1 MTKTLTII
9 TMTVLLVGVV
19 APGLSNS
26 SVFAASNLV
35 TNGSFESS
43 CTGGFETLVAGST
56 AITGWT
62 VTSGT
67 VDWMC
72 TLWESQDGDRDLDMT
87 GYSDGT
93 VTQDIVT
100 ESGKVYTM
108 TFWMAGNPAGGNPI
122 KSMTVSADSTSET
135 FTFDTTDKT
144 FTDMGWV
151 QNTLIFIAD
160 DANTTLT
167 FTSNGDTFYGPTLD
181 NVSVEEYSDK
191 KIDVCHKDK
200 KTINISVNAVPA
212 HIAHGDTLGPCE

>member
-1 MTKTLTII
+1 MTKTLVIT
-9 TMTVLLVGVV
+9 TMTVLLAALVTF
-19 APGLSNS
+19 GLSNI

-35 TNGSFESS
+35 TNGSFESDS
-43 CTGGFETLVAGST
+43 CSGGFETLTAGST
-56 AITGWT
+56 AISGWT

-72 TLWESQDGDRDLDMT
+72 TLWESQDGERDLDMT

-93 VTQDIVT
+93 ITQDIVT
-100 ESGKVYTM
+100 ESGKIYTM

-135 FTFDTTDKT
+135 YTFDTTGKS

-151 QNTLIFIAD
+151 QKTLVFIAD
-160 DANTTLT
+160 DASTTLT

-181 NVSVEEYSDK
+181 NVSVEEAK
-191 KIDVCHKDK
+191 KVDVCHKGK
-200 KTINISVNAVPA
+200 NTINISVNAVPA
-212 HIAHGDTLGPCE
+212 HLAHGDTLGSCQ